1 MEPILVVAG
10 ENSGDKHG
18 AALIHQ
24 FKTKNPSASFFGIGG
39 DQMKAEGVELLYSVK
54 DLSVMGAFE
63 LISHLPRLKKIFTR
77 IKKAV
82 KKRHPA
88 VAILIDSPDFN
99 LRLAK
104 VLKKQSTPVLYYI
117 SPTVWAWRK
126 GRLKTIQKYVNQM
139 MLIFP
144 FEEELYRENGVE
156 AVYVGHPLLE
166 RMDISLSKDEFLN
179 KHNLSPEETRICL
192 MPGSRSSEIKY
203 HMPILIETI
212 EKLSQEIS
220 AEYVL
225 LLAES
230 VEERVIEEHIRKSP
244 QQMRIL
250 KEDRYECMAYCDLI
264 LTSCGTANL
273 EAALVETP
281 FIAFY
286 RISPLTYKLGLP
298 FIKTRTYSIV
308 NILADEDI
316 VPELIQKQFSPEM
329 LSAEVLRILNSDKV
343 RTEMI
348 DHFKRVKSILGTK
361 KASENASSELE
372 KLIHRGR
379 ASVNPSLSSSR

>member
-1 MEPILVVAG
+1 MGPILVIAG

-24 FKTKNPSASFFGIGG
+24 FKKRNPTASFFGIGG
-39 DQMKAEGVELLYSVK
+39 DMMKAEGVELIYSVK

-63 LISHLPRLKKIFTR
+63 LITHLPRLKKIFDHITDEAKNR
-77 IKKAV
+77 NPSA
-82 KKRHPA
+82 A
-88 VAILIDSPDFN
+88 LLIDSPDFN

-104 VLKKQSTPVLYYI
+104 NLKKQSTPVLYYI

-126 GRLKTIQKYVNQM
+126 GRLKTIKRYVNQM

-144 FEEELYRENGVE
+144 FEEKLYRENGVE

-166 RMDISLSKDEFLN
+166 QMDITLSKEAFLN
-179 KHNLSPEETRICL
+179 KHNLSKDKAIICL

-203 HMPILIETI
+203 HMPVLTAAIKKIE
-212 EKLSQEIS
+212 QEIGAS
-220 AEYVL
+220 YVM

-230 VEERVIEEHIRKSP
+230 LDESLINQHVDENSGQVH
-244 QQMRIL
+244 IL
-250 KEDRYECMAYCDLI
+250 KEDRYECMAYSDLI
-264 LTSCGTANL
+264 LASCGTANL

-286 RISPLTYKLGLP
+286 RISPLSFSLGIP

-308 NILADEDI
+308 NILAGHKI
-316 VPELIQKQFSPEM
+316 VPELIQKQFSPD
-329 LSAEVLRILNSDKV
+329 LLCREVLNILSSEHI

-348 DHFKRVKSILGTK
+348 GHFKRIKDLLGTK
-361 KASENASSELE
+361 KASANASVKLE
-372 KLIHRGR
+372 QLIGI
-379 ASVNPSLSSSR
+379 